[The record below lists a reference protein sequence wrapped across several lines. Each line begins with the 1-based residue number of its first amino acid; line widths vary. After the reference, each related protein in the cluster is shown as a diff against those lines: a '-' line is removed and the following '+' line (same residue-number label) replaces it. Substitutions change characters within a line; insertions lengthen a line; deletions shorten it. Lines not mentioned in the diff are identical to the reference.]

1 MKQPNFLKILKLVT
15 TPSLWDVDNNKI
27 ICESED
33 IYFFSSSN
41 GVTFRTLSG
50 VRMHNV
56 VYDTSFI
63 LWWLLLPFILFLKVY
78 LVFRKSD

>member
-15 TPSLWDVDNNKI
+15 TPSLWDVDHNRI

-41 GVTFRTLSG
+41 GVAFRSLSG
-50 VRMHNV
+50 VRMHDIA
-56 VYDTSFI
+56 YDTPMVF
-63 LWWLLLPFILFLKVY
+63 WWFLLPFILFLKVY
-78 LVFRKSD
+78 LVFWKSG

>member
-50 VRMHNV
+50 VRIHPLF
-56 VYDTSFI
+56 YGGYYYLLYSF
-63 LWWLLLPFILFLKVY
+63 
-78 LVFRKSD
+78 

>member
-15 TPSLWDVDNNKI
+15 TPSLWDVDHNKI

-41 GVTFRTLSG
+41 GVTFRSLSG

-56 VYDTSFI
+56 AYDTSFI
-63 LWWLLLPFILFLKVY
+63 AWLLLLPFILFLKVY
-78 LVFRKSD
+78 LVFRKST